1 MLASARPQLCTIL
14 RAAMSP
20 FELVEPR
27 SLREA
32 IGLLDPEDPSV
43 RAIAGGTAVMLM
55 MKAGVF
61 RPRRL
66 VSLRAIERRYS
77 GVETGPG
84 GELRI
89 GAMTPLAALERSGV
103 VRREWPVI
111 ARTLRTLSNVRVRN
125 VATVG
130 GHLAH
135 ADPHMD
141 LPPVLSVLGAQVT
154 IAGPAGERMVAVE
167 RLATGYYETVLCR
180 DELVTTLTV
189 PPLGRKRAAY
199 LKCTTRSADDWPA
212 LGVAV
217 ALDLEGAAIR
227 EAAVVISAATDRPTR
242 LPGAERV
249 LRGATVD
256 DATLARAGEAAADG
270 LDIVRDAHGSAA
282 YKKQLLRVYVGRAVR
297 AAAKGPQ

>member
-1 MLASARPQLCTIL
+1 
-14 RAAMSP
+14 MSP

-27 SLREA
+27 SLHAA
-32 IGLLDPEDPSV
+32 IHLLDPDDASI

-66 VSLRAIERRYS
+66 VSLRAIESRFS

-89 GAMTPLAALERSGV
+89 GALTPLAVLERSAV

-111 ARTLRTLSNVRVRN
+111 ARTLATLSNVRVRN

-141 LPPVLSVLGAQVT
+141 LPPVLSVLGARVT
-154 IAGPAGERMVAVE
+154 IAGPAGERTVPVAS
-167 RLATGYYETVLCR
+167 LSTGYYETVLR
-180 DELVTTLTV
+180 RNELITTLTV
-189 PPLGRKRAAY
+189 PLQGRKRAAY
-199 LKCTTRSADDWPA
+199 LKCTIRSADDWPA
-212 LGVAV
+212 LGIAV
-217 ALDLEGAAIR
+217 ALEMDGAAIHD
-227 EAAVVISAATDRPTR
+227 AGVVISAATDKPTR
-242 LPGAERV
+242 LAAAEAV
-249 LRGATVD
+249 LRGASLD
-256 DATLARAGEAAADG
+256 EATLARAGEAAAEG
-270 LDIVRDAHGSAA
+270 LDIVGDAHGSAS
-282 YKKQLLRVYVGRAVR
+282 YKKQLLRVYLGRAVR
-297 AAAKGPQ
+297 AAAKGAA